1 MREGEWPEKIFEEIR
16 YQTPIIRKDT
26 LIQVHEVQSR
36 PIQDKL
42 KEEHAEAHIK
52 QSEYIQWKKEKI
64 AKKRG
69 TGSAEIG
76 KRVC

>member
-42 KEEHAEAHIK
+42 KEEHAEAHIN
-52 QSEYIQWKKEKI
+52 QSDKNKRQPKI
-64 AKKRG
+64 MKSNK
-69 TGSAEIG
+69 
-76 KRVC
+76 